1 MMERLS
7 LQVEVVRKWSNV
19 EAQENKI
26 NETKEADYSDLQSLL
41 EAANLSKFNPELGYT
56 EEKREFEKFENFLK

>member
-1 MMERLS
+1 M
-7 LQVEVVRKWSNV
+7 V

-26 NETKEADYSDLQSLL
+26 NETKEADYSDLQRLL

-56 EEKREFEKFENFLK
+56 EEKRNLKNSRTF